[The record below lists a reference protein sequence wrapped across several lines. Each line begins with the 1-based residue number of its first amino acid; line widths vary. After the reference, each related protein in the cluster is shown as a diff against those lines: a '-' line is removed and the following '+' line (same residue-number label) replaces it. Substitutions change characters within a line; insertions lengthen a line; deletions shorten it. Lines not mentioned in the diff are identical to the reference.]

1 MGWFSDKKEP
11 GMPNPKKSGKKLEKI
26 NKKLSKREA
35 KKLNKHQ
42 WAQMK
47 SEIAET
53 EGTLYYPCGLN
64 ALVHNPD
71 AHEQLCTGS
80 CFS

>member
-1 MGWFSDKKEP
+1 MLGFGKPE
-11 GMPNPKKSGKKLEKI
+11 KKLAKI
-26 NKKLSKREA
+26 NKKLTKKEA
-35 KKLNKHQ
+35 KKLKKKQ

-47 SEIAET
+47 AEIQET
-53 EGTLYYPCGLN
+53 SGSLYYPCGLN

-80 CFS
+80 CFE

>member
-1 MGWFSDKKEP
+1 MGWFDKKEP
-11 GMPNPKKSGKKLEKI
+11 AAPNPKKSSKKLKKI
-26 NKKLSKREA
+26 TKKLTKKEA
-35 KKLNKHQ
+35 KKLKKHT

-47 SEIAET
+47 AEVAESE
-53 EGTLYYPCGLN
+53 GSLYYPCGLN

-71 AHEQLCTGS
+71 AHEQLCTGG